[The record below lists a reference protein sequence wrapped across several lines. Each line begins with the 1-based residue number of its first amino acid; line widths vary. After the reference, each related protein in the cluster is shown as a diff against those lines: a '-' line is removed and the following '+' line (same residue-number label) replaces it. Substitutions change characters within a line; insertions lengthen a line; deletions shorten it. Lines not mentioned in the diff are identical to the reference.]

1 MGVTGRGWV
10 AGNGVSRSSNST
22 KAGRRPTPLGSRF
35 SEGGGT
41 AVTANSM
48 LVKYFSNSILCLTG
62 GGPDFGGRLVTWVCD
77 ENRTTNRFRVNRQ
90 KSQGPVTPMGK
101 DRIRSNALKNGLTAR
116 LTLWANEDSGQFQ
129 ALLVAL
135 LERFAPAND
144 VEFLC
149 VEEMAM
155 AKWRLR
161 RVVSL
166 ETAEGNKHLAETT
179 ATGGAGTLAAFS
191 AAQQAEQ
198 LLTTLR
204 QHEAASPNCG
214 AMYVGGG
221 REWLRRGGEELIK
234 TTGVSCAVDR
244 DKSD

>member
-1 MGVTGRGWV
+1 MRTEQQIASARL
-10 AGNGVSRSSNST
+10 NG
-22 KAGRRPTPLGSRF
+22 K
-35 SEGGGT
+35 
-41 AVTANSM
+41 
-48 LVKYFSNSILCLTG
+48 
-62 GGPDFGGRLVTWVCD
+62 
-77 ENRTTNRFRVNRQ
+77 
-90 KSQGPVTPMGK
+90 KSHGPVTPMDK
-101 DRIRSNALKNGLTAR
+101 DRIRSNALKHGLTAR

-166 ETAEGNKHLAETT
+166 ETAAGNKYLGETT
-179 ATGGAGTLAAFS
+179 ALGAEGTLAAFT
-191 AAQQAEQ
+191 AAQQAGQ

-204 QHEAASPNCG
+204 QHEAAYSR
-214 AMYVGGG
+214 AYQRAYKHLQQL
-221 REWLRRGGEELIK
+221 REVENGEARG
-234 TTGVSCAVDR
+234 
-244 DKSD
+244 SDGK